1 MDQATRNMLLEY
13 AAEDLQLARD
23 RGYMAIS
30 NTHIGCIH
38 IDKNGKGFDISAPS
52 HGIHMVNV
60 CWAAAVVFIAKNFVV
75 EGV

>member
-23 RGYMAIS
+23 EGYIAIS

-38 IDKNGKGFDISAPS
+38 IDKNGKGFDISSPS
-52 HGIHMVNV
+52 HGIYLTDV

-75 EGV
+75 QTA